1 MGEHDL
7 SRRTLSNAVL
17 RTVAC
22 FCRTTDTT
30 ITRHHVPRPR
40 GWKP

>member
-1 MGEHDL
+1 MGERDL
-7 SRRTLSNAVL
+7 SQKTLSHAIL
-17 RTVAC
+17 WTVAC
-22 FCRTTDTT
+22 FCRTTDAT